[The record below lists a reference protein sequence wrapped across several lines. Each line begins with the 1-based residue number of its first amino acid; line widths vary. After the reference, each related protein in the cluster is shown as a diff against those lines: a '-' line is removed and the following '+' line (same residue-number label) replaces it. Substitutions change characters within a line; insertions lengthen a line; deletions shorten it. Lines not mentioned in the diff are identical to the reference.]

1 MKSGNRSKKFTVS
14 AVFIWHEILWF
25 NQCEKLINQFSN
37 YWQQM
42 ESKNKIFF
50 QHKILGG
57 TTGNKSRQNSFSGNN
72 PNQSLSEPEETNIA
86 GNFGQNDF
94 QSVSISE
101 GNSFYGNETKND
113 NMLPESTLF
122 SSNSESNKLYEWFDT
137 DTAFLTNVPQISFFR
152 SNTKSEMINFSSSR
166 GEQGFDET
174 VVLLEQDADKAKS
187 KNVFEKRW
195 EEKDSPSAQNQ
206 LDMLKE
212 NLLIK
217 KNLQQLQKAN
227 EELVELNRSKN
238 ELLSIISHDLKNP
251 FGALLNMSEFLAT
264 ETDDLDRTEI
274 GEFSQA
280 INISAKILYKFFND
294 LLEWSKLQNGI
305 VNVNPVTLDVRAI
318 TDNIF
323 SLLSI
328 TAMSKGVR
336 LVNNIP
342 RGTNL
347 LGDLNMVNSIINNL
361 VTNAIKFTNAGGSV
375 IVQAQELDG
384 FVELAVVDDGVGMGE
399 NVLEKIFK
407 LNKHFTNNGT
417 ENEIGS
423 GLGLVITKDLITRH
437 GGKIRVESKKG
448 TGTSFFFTLPKENIF
463 AEVA

>member
-1 MKSGNRSKKFTVS
+1 
-14 AVFIWHEILWF
+14 
-25 NQCEKLINQFSN
+25 
-37 YWQQM
+37 M

-50 QHKILGG
+50 QHKILEA
-57 TTGNKSRQNSFSGNN
+57 TTGNKSPQNSFSGNN
-72 PNQSLSEPEETNIA
+72 PNQSLTEPEEINVA
-86 GNFGQNDF
+86 GNFGQIDF

-101 GNSFYGNETKND
+101 GNSFYGNETMND
-113 NMLPESTLF
+113 NMLPESNFFT
-122 SSNSESNKLYEWFDT
+122 SNSEPNTMYEWFDT
-137 DTAFLTNVPQISFFR
+137 DTALITNVPQISFFR
-152 SNTKSEMINFSSSR
+152 SSTKSEMINFSSSR
-166 GEQGFDET
+166 GEQGFDEM
-174 VVLLEQDADKAKS
+174 VNFLEQDADKVKS
-187 KNVFEKRW
+187 KNVFEKIW
-195 EEKDSPSAQNQ
+195 EEKESPSAQNQ

-212 NLLIK
+212 NLLLK
-217 KNLQQLQKAN
+217 KNLQQLQKEN

-264 ETDDLDRTEI
+264 ETDDMERTEI

-318 TDNIF
+318 ADNIF
-323 SLLSI
+323 SLLNI

-342 RGTNL
+342 HGTNL

-423 GLGLVITKDLITRH
+423 GLGLVITKDLIARH

>member
-1 MKSGNRSKKFTVS
+1 
-14 AVFIWHEILWF
+14 
-25 NQCEKLINQFSN
+25 
-37 YWQQM
+37 M

-50 QHKILGG
+50 QHKILEA
-57 TTGNKSRQNSFSGNN
+57 TTGNKSPQNSFSGNN
-72 PNQSLSEPEETNIA
+72 PDQSLTVPEEINVA
-86 GNFGQNDF
+86 GNFGQIDF

-101 GNSFYGNETKND
+101 GNNFYGNETMND
-113 NMLPESTLF
+113 NMLPESNFFT
-122 SSNSESNKLYEWFDT
+122 SNSEPTTMYEWFDT
-137 DTAFLTNVPQISFFR
+137 DTALITNVPQISFFR
-152 SNTKSEMINFSSSR
+152 SITKSEMINFSSSR
-166 GEQGFDET
+166 GEQGFDEM
-174 VVLLEQDADKAKS
+174 VDFLEQDADKVKS
-187 KNVFEKRW
+187 KNVFEKIW
-195 EEKDSPSAQNQ
+195 EEKESLSAQNQ

-212 NLLIK
+212 NLLLK
-217 KNLQQLQKAN
+217 KNLQQLQKEN

-264 ETDDLDRTEI
+264 ETDDMERTEI
-274 GEFSQA
+274 GEFAQA
-280 INISAKILYKFFND
+280 INFSAKILYKFFND

-318 TDNIF
+318 ADNIF
-323 SLLSI
+323 SLLNI

-342 RGTNL
+342 HGTNL

-407 LNKHFTNNGT
+407 LNKHITNNGT
-417 ENEIGS
+417 ENEMGS
-423 GLGLVITKDLITRH
+423 GLGLVITKDLIKRH
-437 GGKIRVESKKG
+437 GGEIWVKSRKG
-448 TGTSFFFTLPKENIF
+448 SGTSFHFTLPKENIF

>member
-1 MKSGNRSKKFTVS
+1 
-14 AVFIWHEILWF
+14 
-25 NQCEKLINQFSN
+25 
-37 YWQQM
+37 M

-50 QHKILGG
+50 QHKILEA
-57 TTGNKSRQNSFSGNN
+57 TTGNKSPQNSFSGNN
-72 PNQSLSEPEETNIA
+72 PNQSLTEPEEINVA
-86 GNFGQNDF
+86 GNFGQIDF

-101 GNSFYGNETKND
+101 GNSFYGNETMND
-113 NMLPESTLF
+113 NMLPESNFFT
-122 SSNSESNKLYEWFDT
+122 SNSEPNTMYEWFDT
-137 DTAFLTNVPQISFFR
+137 DTALITNVPQISFFR
-152 SNTKSEMINFSSSR
+152 SSTKSEMINFSSSR
-166 GEQGFDET
+166 GEQGFDEM
-174 VVLLEQDADKAKS
+174 VDFLEQDADKVKS
-187 KNVFEKRW
+187 KNVFEKIW
-195 EEKDSPSAQNQ
+195 EEKESPSAQNQ

-212 NLLIK
+212 NLLLK
-217 KNLQQLQKAN
+217 KDLQQLQKEN

-264 ETDDLDRTEI
+264 ETDDMERTEI

-305 VNVNPVTLDVRAI
+305 VNVNPVMLDVRAI
-318 TDNIF
+318 ADNIF
-323 SLLSI
+323 SLLNI

-342 RGTNL
+342 HGTNL

-423 GLGLVITKDLITRH
+423 GLGLVITKDLIARH

>member
-1 MKSGNRSKKFTVS
+1 
-14 AVFIWHEILWF
+14 
-25 NQCEKLINQFSN
+25 
-37 YWQQM
+37 M

-50 QHKILGG
+50 QHKILEA
-57 TTGNKSRQNSFSGNN
+57 TTGNKSPQNSFSGNN
-72 PNQSLSEPEETNIA
+72 PNQSLTEPEEFNVA
-86 GNFGQNDF
+86 GNFGQIDF

-101 GNSFYGNETKND
+101 GNSFYGNETMND
-113 NMLPESTLF
+113 NMLPESNFFT
-122 SSNSESNKLYEWFDT
+122 SNSEPNTMYEWFDT
-137 DTAFLTNVPQISFFR
+137 DTALITNVPQISFFR
-152 SNTKSEMINFSSSR
+152 SSTKSEMINFSSSR
-166 GEQGFDET
+166 GEQGFDEM
-174 VVLLEQDADKAKS
+174 VDFLEQDADKVKS
-187 KNVFEKRW
+187 KNVFEKIW
-195 EEKDSPSAQNQ
+195 EEKESPSAQNQ
-206 LDMLKE
+206 LDILKE
-212 NLLIK
+212 NLLLK
-217 KNLQQLQKAN
+217 KNLQQLQKEN

-264 ETDDLDRTEI
+264 ETDDMERTEI

-305 VNVNPVTLDVRAI
+305 VNVNPVMLDVRAI
-318 TDNIF
+318 ADNIF
-323 SLLSI
+323 SLLNI

-342 RGTNL
+342 HGTNL

-423 GLGLVITKDLITRH
+423 GLGLVITKDLIARH

>member
-1 MKSGNRSKKFTVS
+1 
-14 AVFIWHEILWF
+14 
-25 NQCEKLINQFSN
+25 
-37 YWQQM
+37 M

-50 QHKILGG
+50 QHKILEA
-57 TTGNKSRQNSFSGNN
+57 TTGNKSPQNSFSGNN
-72 PNQSLSEPEETNIA
+72 PNQSLTEPEEINVA
-86 GNFGQNDF
+86 GNFGQIDF

-101 GNSFYGNETKND
+101 GNNFYGNETMND
-113 NMLPESTLF
+113 NMLPESNFFT
-122 SSNSESNKLYEWFDT
+122 SNSEPNTMYEWFDT
-137 DTAFLTNVPQISFFR
+137 DTALITNVPQISFFR
-152 SNTKSEMINFSSSR
+152 SSTKSEMINFSSSR
-166 GEQGFDET
+166 GEQGFDEM
-174 VVLLEQDADKAKS
+174 VDFLEQDADKVKS
-187 KNVFEKRW
+187 KNVFEKIW
-195 EEKDSPSAQNQ
+195 EEKESPSAQNQ
-206 LDMLKE
+206 LDILKE
-212 NLLIK
+212 NLLLK
-217 KNLQQLQKAN
+217 KNLQQLQKEN

-264 ETDDLDRTEI
+264 ETDDMERTEI

-305 VNVNPVTLDVRAI
+305 VNVNPVMLDVRAI
-318 TDNIF
+318 ADNIF
-323 SLLSI
+323 SLLNI

-342 RGTNL
+342 HGTNL

-423 GLGLVITKDLITRH
+423 GLGLVITKDLVMRH
-437 GGKIRVESKKG
+437 GGKIWAESSKG
-448 TGTSFFFTLPKENIF
+448 AGTSFYVTLPKEKIF

>member
-1 MKSGNRSKKFTVS
+1 
-14 AVFIWHEILWF
+14 
-25 NQCEKLINQFSN
+25 
-37 YWQQM
+37 M

-50 QHKILGG
+50 QHKILEA
-57 TTGNKSRQNSFSGNN
+57 TTGNKSPQNSFSGNN
-72 PNQSLSEPEETNIA
+72 PNQSLTEPEEINVA
-86 GNFGQNDF
+86 GNFGQIDF

-101 GNSFYGNETKND
+101 GNSFYGNETMND
-113 NMLPESTLF
+113 NMLPESNFFT
-122 SSNSESNKLYEWFDT
+122 SNSEPNTMYEWFDT
-137 DTAFLTNVPQISFFR
+137 DTALITNVPQISFFR
-152 SNTKSEMINFSSSR
+152 SSTKSEMINFSSSR
-166 GEQGFDET
+166 GEQGFDEM
-174 VVLLEQDADKAKS
+174 VDFLEQDADKVKS
-187 KNVFEKRW
+187 KNVFEKIW
-195 EEKDSPSAQNQ
+195 EEKESPSAQNQ

-212 NLLIK
+212 NLLLK
-217 KNLQQLQKAN
+217 KNLQQLQKEN

-264 ETDDLDRTEI
+264 ETDDMERTEI

-305 VNVNPVTLDVRAI
+305 VNVNPVMLDVRAI
-318 TDNIF
+318 ADNIF
-323 SLLSI
+323 SLLNI

-342 RGTNL
+342 HGTNL

-423 GLGLVITKDLITRH
+423 GLGLVITKDLIARH

>member
-1 MKSGNRSKKFTVS
+1 
-14 AVFIWHEILWF
+14 
-25 NQCEKLINQFSN
+25 
-37 YWQQM
+37 M

-50 QHKILGG
+50 QHKILEA
-57 TTGNKSRQNSFSGNN
+57 TTGNKSPQNSFSGNN
-72 PNQSLSEPEETNIA
+72 PNQSLTEPEEINVA
-86 GNFGQNDF
+86 GNFGQIDF

-101 GNSFYGNETKND
+101 GNSFYGNETMND
-113 NMLPESTLF
+113 NMLPESNFFT
-122 SSNSESNKLYEWFDT
+122 SNSEPNTMYEWFDT
-137 DTAFLTNVPQISFFR
+137 DTALITNVPQISFFR
-152 SNTKSEMINFSSSR
+152 SSTKSEMINFSSSR
-166 GEQGFDET
+166 GEQGFDEM
-174 VVLLEQDADKAKS
+174 VDFLEQDADKVKS
-187 KNVFEKRW
+187 KNVFEKIW
-195 EEKDSPSAQNQ
+195 EEKESPSAQNQ

-212 NLLIK
+212 NLLLK
-217 KNLQQLQKAN
+217 KNLQQLQKEN

-264 ETDDLDRTEI
+264 ETDDMERTEI

-318 TDNIF
+318 ADNIF
-323 SLLSI
+323 SLLNI

-342 RGTNL
+342 HGTNL

-423 GLGLVITKDLITRH
+423 GLGLVITKDLVMRH
-437 GGKIRVESKKG
+437 GGKIWAESSKG
-448 TGTSFFFTLPKENIF
+448 AGTSFYVTLPKEKIF

>member
-1 MKSGNRSKKFTVS
+1 
-14 AVFIWHEILWF
+14 
-25 NQCEKLINQFSN
+25 
-37 YWQQM
+37 M

-50 QHKILGG
+50 QHKILEA
-57 TTGNKSRQNSFSGNN
+57 TTGNKSPQNSFSGNN
-72 PNQSLSEPEETNIA
+72 PNQSLTEPEEINVA
-86 GNFGQNDF
+86 GNFGQIDF

-101 GNSFYGNETKND
+101 GNNFYGNETMND
-113 NMLPESTLF
+113 NMLPESNFFT
-122 SSNSESNKLYEWFDT
+122 SNSEPNTMYEWFDT
-137 DTAFLTNVPQISFFR
+137 DTALITNVPQISFFR
-152 SNTKSEMINFSSSR
+152 SSTKSEMINFSSSR
-166 GEQGFDET
+166 GEQGFDEM
-174 VVLLEQDADKAKS
+174 VDFLEQDADKVKS
-187 KNVFEKRW
+187 KNVFEKIW
-195 EEKDSPSAQNQ
+195 EEKESPSAQNQ
-206 LDMLKE
+206 LDILKE
-212 NLLIK
+212 NLLLK
-217 KNLQQLQKAN
+217 KNLQQLQKEN

-264 ETDDLDRTEI
+264 ETDDMERTEI

-305 VNVNPVTLDVRAI
+305 VNVNPVMLDVRAI
-318 TDNIF
+318 ADNIF
-323 SLLSI
+323 SLLNI

-342 RGTNL
+342 HGTNL

-423 GLGLVITKDLITRH
+423 GLGLVITKDLIARH

>member
-1 MKSGNRSKKFTVS
+1 
-14 AVFIWHEILWF
+14 
-25 NQCEKLINQFSN
+25 
-37 YWQQM
+37 
-42 ESKNKIFF
+42 
-50 QHKILGG
+50 
-57 TTGNKSRQNSFSGNN
+57 
-72 PNQSLSEPEETNIA
+72 
-86 GNFGQNDF
+86 
-94 QSVSISE
+94 
-101 GNSFYGNETKND
+101 
-113 NMLPESTLF
+113 
-122 SSNSESNKLYEWFDT
+122 
-137 DTAFLTNVPQISFFR
+137 
-152 SNTKSEMINFSSSR
+152 MINFSSSR
-166 GEQGFDET
+166 GEQGFDEM
-174 VVLLEQDADKAKS
+174 VNFLEQDADKVKS
-187 KNVFEKRW
+187 KNVFEKIW
-195 EEKDSPSAQNQ
+195 EEKESPSAQNQ

-212 NLLIK
+212 NLLLK
-217 KNLQQLQKAN
+217 KNLQQLQKEN

-264 ETDDLDRTEI
+264 ETDDMERTEI

-305 VNVNPVTLDVRAI
+305 VNVNPVMLDVRAI
-318 TDNIF
+318 ADNIF
-323 SLLSI
+323 SLLNI

-342 RGTNL
+342 HGTNL

-423 GLGLVITKDLITRH
+423 GLGLVITKDLIARH

>member
-1 MKSGNRSKKFTVS
+1 
-14 AVFIWHEILWF
+14 
-25 NQCEKLINQFSN
+25 
-37 YWQQM
+37 M

-50 QHKILGG
+50 QHKILEA
-57 TTGNKSRQNSFSGNN
+57 TTGNKSPQNSFSGNN
-72 PNQSLSEPEETNIA
+72 PSQSLIEPEETNVA

-101 GNSFYGNETKND
+101 GNSFYGNETMND
-113 NMLPESTLF
+113 NMLPESNFFT
-122 SSNSESNKLYEWFDT
+122 SNSEPNTMYEWFDT
-137 DTAFLTNVPQISFFR
+137 DTALITNVPQISFFR

-166 GEQGFDET
+166 GEQGFDEM
-174 VVLLEQDADKAKS
+174 VDFLEQDADKV
-187 KNVFEKRW
+187 KNQKVFEKIW
-195 EEKDSPSAQNQ
+195 EEKESPSAQNQ

-264 ETDDLDRTEI
+264 ETDDMERTEI

-305 VNVNPVTLDVRAI
+305 VNVNPVTLEIRAI
-318 TDNIF
+318 ADNIF
-323 SLLSI
+323 SLLNI

-342 RGTNL
+342 HGTNL

-384 FVELAVVDDGVGMGE
+384 FVELAVVDDGIGMGE

-417 ENEIGS
+417 ENEVGS
-423 GLGLVITKDLITRH
+423 GLGLVITKDLVMRH
-437 GGKIRVESKKG
+437 GGKIWAESSKG
-448 TGTSFFFTLPKENIF
+448 AGTSFYVTLPKEKIF